1 MFIYLLNM
9 SFHNI
14 LYMIFN
20 FIEKKNLKITISYI
34 VELRKC
40 MPNYKTIIW
49 HTF

>member
-20 FIEKKNLKITISYI
+20 FIEKKLK
-34 VELRKC
+34 
-40 MPNYKTIIW
+40 NYYKLYSKVKEMYAKL
-49 HTF
+49 